1 MIQNVNNAEGS
12 EPVRQPAGLLHGK
25 VHVAEVRDRLVL
37 GGELEDA
44 LQARVVPPVLLQD
57 RLSERRHED

>member
-1 MIQNVNNAEGS
+1 MSTMWEGS
-12 EPVRQPAGLLHGK
+12 KPVRQPAALLHGI

-44 LQARVVPPVLLQD
+44 LQARVVPPVLLQH

>member
-1 MIQNVNNAEGS
+1 MIQNVSNVEGS
-12 EPVRQPAGLLHGK
+12 EPVRQPAALLHGS

-37 GGELEDA
+37 SGELEDA